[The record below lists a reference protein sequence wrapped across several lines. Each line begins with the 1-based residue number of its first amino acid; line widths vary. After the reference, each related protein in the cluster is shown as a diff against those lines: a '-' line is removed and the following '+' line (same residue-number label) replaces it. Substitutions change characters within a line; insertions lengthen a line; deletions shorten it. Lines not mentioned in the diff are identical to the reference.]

1 VASWLDEALGRL
13 MDEQI
18 VIDFVSRHT
27 SGRRFQALASEY
39 AEFVA
44 ELGSRWTDESPLPYE
59 EFAIPYLEARNGLL
73 RECDALG
80 AAIRHA
86 GDGQVRM
93 AAMNA
98 ENEGR

>member
-1 VASWLDEALGRL
+1 LGRL
-13 MDEQI
+13 VDEQI

-27 SGRRFQALASEY
+27 SGR
-39 AEFVA
+39 
-44 ELGSRWTDESPLPYE
+44 
-59 EFAIPYLEARNGLL
+59 
-73 RECDALG
+73 
-80 AAIRHA
+80 RHA